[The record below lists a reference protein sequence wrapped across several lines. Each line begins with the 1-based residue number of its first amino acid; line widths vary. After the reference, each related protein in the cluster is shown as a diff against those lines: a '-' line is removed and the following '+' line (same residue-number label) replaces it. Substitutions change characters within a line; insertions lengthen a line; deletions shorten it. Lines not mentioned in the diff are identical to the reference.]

1 MAVTLDFIREDFGVH
16 LPRLGSTYSANLLI
30 RYHKSTPLI
39 FSNIY
44 KRMKAWQRLKT
55 QYVVWCEGDEPQL
68 SKSATRINI
77 TERLLESGDYSDV
90 TISCYGVTFRIHR
103 SILCSQS
110 EYFRKAFDGDFKV
123 RNHDLFIIPC

>member
-1 MAVTLDFIREDFGVH
+1 
-16 LPRLGSTYSANLLI
+16 
-30 RYHKSTPLI
+30 
-39 FSNIY
+39 
-44 KRMKAWQRLKT
+44 MKAWQRLKT

-77 TERLLESGDYSDV
+77 AERLLESGDYSDA

-123 RNHDLFIIPC
+123 RNQDLFIPC